1 MREWHE
7 RPKTT
12 ALHLRGAGAGTVEGE
27 ADGTFVAPA
36 RELIHLK
43 LPLDTGVRA
52 GGVTIVRH

>member
-1 MREWHE
+1 MART
-7 RPKTT
+7 PKTT